1 MNTVHDSNNELAPEE
16 MVDLTPQE
24 RLERNPLSALYSK
37 FRVHYYRDVFK
48 RINSRE
54 LSLTT
59 TEVYCVEIIHNL
71 GKPTIQ
77 EFANFIGISSP
88 NATYKVNSLIKK
100 GYVQKVQ
107 SDKDKREFYLDVTE
121 RYYRYYNINE
131 KYLDIVE
138 NRLKANLSPE
148 EFEMFNNTLKKIYNE
163 MMPEVSLDNE

>member
-1 MNTVHDSNNELAPEE
+1 MNMSPEDRAGLDSTE
-16 MVDLTPQE
+16 Q
-24 RLERNPLSALYSK
+24 LERNPLSALYSK
-37 FRVHYYRDVFK
+37 FRIHYYRDVFR

-100 GYVQKVQ
+100 GYVKKLQ
-107 SDKDKREFYLDVTE
+107 SDTDKREFYLDVTE
-121 RYYRYYNINE
+121 KFYRYYNINE

-138 NRLKANLSPE
+138 ERLKNELSPE
-148 EFEMFNNTLKKIYNE
+148 EFKMFNDTLKKIYYE
-163 MMPEVSLDNE
+163 MMPEVNLDK

>member
-1 MNTVHDSNNELAPEE
+1 M
-16 MVDLTPQE
+16 
-24 RLERNPLSALYSK
+24 
-37 FRVHYYRDVFK
+37 FR

-100 GYVQKVQ
+100 GYVKKVQ

-121 RYYRYYNINE
+121 KYYRYYNINE

-138 NRLKANLSPE
+138 MRLKETLSAE
-148 EFEMFNNTLKKIYNE
+148 EYEMFNNILKKIYNE
-163 MMPEVSLDNE
+163 LMPEVGFDDVD

>member
-1 MNTVHDSNNELAPEE
+1 MNTSSEE
-16 MVDLTPQE
+16 KATLTPSE
-24 RLERNPLSALYSK
+24 RLERNPLSAVYSK
-37 FRVHYYRDVFK
+37 FRIHYYRDVFR

-59 TEVYCVEIIHNL
+59 TEVYCVEIIHSL

-100 GYVQKVQ
+100 GYVEKVQ
-107 SDKDKREFYLDVTE
+107 SDTDKREFYLDVTDKF
-121 RYYRYYNINE
+121 YRYYNINE

-138 NRLKANLSPE
+138 ERLKKDLSKE
-148 EFEMFNNTLKKIYNE
+148 EFEMFNNTLKKIYKD
-163 MMPEVSLDNE
+163 MMPEMDSDKE